1 MGTRSLTNC
10 SSDELVIQSHIFDEN
25 KRKIKEFS
33 EQAINDLELSRV
45 ETSGGLFGWFDHNVT
60 GDELNQLTS
69 QIEEYF
75 IHFNDMH
82 IGIVKEF
89 GAVYA
94 AFEAL
99 DKDYIKD
106 ILVAVKFAQKA
117 NERARNAQKDIKKTI
132 ETQYQTISMLIA
144 FKEQIDSYRHLQDI
158 DDLWARYESLERE
171 FESLRRVEEL
181 REERIQ
187 SLEKKIT
194 LLEEKEKNE
203 PNSSLKMNQVCL
215 LVWISICMSLFTLA
229 VIVLKVL

>member
-1 MGTRSLTNC
+1 MSTHSLTNC

-106 ILVAVKFAQKA
+106 ILVAVKSAQKA

-132 ETQYQTISMLIA
+132 ETQRQTISMLIA

-158 DDLWARYESLERE
+158 DDLWTRYESLEHEIEAFR
-171 FESLRRVEEL
+171 SREEL

-187 SLEKKIT
+187 IMEERIT
-194 LLEEKEKNE
+194 LLEEIEKTE
-203 PNSSLKMNQVCL
+203 INSSLKMNQIYLLAGISVCVSFL
-215 LVWISICMSLFTLA
+215 TLA
-229 VIVLKVL
+229 VVVLKVL